1 MLYFDHWTKV
11 PANFWRWPNFS
22 PEEIACRGTGKV
34 GVDPDAMDKLQA
46 LRTRLGAP
54 LMLNSAYRSPEHN
67 RAVGGATGSQ
77 HLKARAFDV
86 SMANHDPEAFE
97 VAARAVGF
105 TGFGFYRRNNF
116 IHVDTGPDREWGAR
130 WRQAPTD
137 PSPNRAA
144 SRFSPPPATR
154 PETLAADT
162 GAKSAAIGAGGAAT
176 VLTALGG
183 VIGDLGPTA
192 QIVAIVGALALIAGL
207 GYIIRDKVREW
218 L

>member
-11 PANFWRWPNFS
+11 PADFWRWPNFT

-34 GVDPDAMDKLQA
+34 GVDPEAMDRLQR
-46 LRTRLGAP
+46 LRDLIGSP

-67 RAVGGATGSQ
+67 RAVGGATRSQ

-86 SMANHDPEAFE
+86 SMANHDPERFE
-97 VAARAVGF
+97 AAARAAGF
-105 TGFGFYRRNNF
+105 TGFGFYKRNNF
-116 IHVDTGPDREWGAR
+116 IHVDIGPDREWGAR
-130 WRQAPTD
+130 WFTKPDGATPIRP
-137 PSPNRAA
+137 P
-144 SRFSPPPATR
+144 SRFSPPPR
-154 PETLAADT
+154 HQPETLAEDRS
-162 GAKSAAIGAGGAAT
+162 AKGTAIGAGGAVT

-192 QIVAIVGALALIAGL
+192 QIIAIVGALALIGGL
-207 GYIIRDKVREW
+207 GYLIRDKVREW